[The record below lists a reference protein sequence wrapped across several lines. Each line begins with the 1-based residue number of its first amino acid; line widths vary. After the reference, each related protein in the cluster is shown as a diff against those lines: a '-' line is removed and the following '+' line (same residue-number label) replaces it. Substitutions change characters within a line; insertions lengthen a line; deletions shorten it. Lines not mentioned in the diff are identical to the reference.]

1 MKSNNPKR
9 ELKHIIYLD
18 ANNLYCYSL
27 PKFLQTCGFTWIDPT
42 EFDFNKFNS
51 NGSSSKQCVLEVNL
65 EYSKELRK
73 LQNDYLLVIGVGG
86 NYPPSPHPTPP
97 PPPAPFP
104 WLKSEIL
111 N

>member
-18 ANNLYCYSL
+18 ANNLYGYLL
-27 PKFLQTCGFTWIDPT
+27 PKFLQTCGFIWIDPK

-51 NGSSSKQCVLEVNL
+51 NGSSSKRCVLEVNL
-65 EYSKELRK
+65 EYPKELRK

-86 NYPPSPHPTPP
+86 NYPPSPHP
-97 PPPAPFP
+97 PFP
-104 WLKSEIL
+104 G
-111 N
+111 